1 MPLGPWQEGEVTRSD
16 GLCHPYHRLRFSPTG
31 LALDLLKAALG
42 QASAPAAY
50 AFSAPITILAQG
62 PSCQFG
68 GSTSSLRVVNGT
80 DLVGNEGDGAVQ
92 INGTFTSISWT
103 TSHPE
108 NWNGFNLGAAQAV
121 PEPSGLAGLGIA
133 AAGLL
138 GFAQRRKIQFF
149 GPRKHRR

>member
-1 MPLGPWQEGEVTRSD
+1 M
-16 GLCHPYHRLRFSPTG
+16 
-31 LALDLLKAALG
+31 
-42 QASAPAAY
+42 PAAY

-62 PSCQFG
+62 PSSQFG
-68 GSTSSLRVVNGT
+68 GGTNNLSVVNGT

-108 NWNGFNLGAAQAV
+108 NWNGFNFGATQAV
-121 PEPSGLAGLGIA
+121 PEPSGFAGPGIA

-138 GFAQRRKIQFF
+138 GFARRRKI
-149 GPRKHRR
+149 